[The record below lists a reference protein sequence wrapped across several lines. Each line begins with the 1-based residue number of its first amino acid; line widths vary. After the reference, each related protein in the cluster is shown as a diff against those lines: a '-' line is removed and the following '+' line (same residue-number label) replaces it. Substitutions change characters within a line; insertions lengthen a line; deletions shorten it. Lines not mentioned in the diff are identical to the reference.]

1 MQKMTEQLKITI
13 TPDGIKVDA
22 SGFTGGKC
30 IVEMDALEKYL
41 QSVGIQIV
49 TKDQKRKLEQ
59 MYSTAPGQTVQ
70 R

>member
-1 MQKMTEQLKITI
+1 MTEQLKITI

-22 SGFTGGKC
+22 TGFTGGKC
-30 IVEMDALEKYL
+30 IVEQDALEKYI
-41 QSVGIQIV
+41 QSVGI
-49 TKDQKRKLEQ
+49 TAGNKDQKRKLEQ

>member
-1 MQKMTEQLKITI
+1 MTEQLKITI

-30 IVEMDALEKYL
+30 IVEQDALEKYI
-41 QSVGIQIV
+41 QSAGI
-49 TKDQKRKLEQ
+49 TAGNKDQKRKLEL
-59 MYSTAPGQTVQ
+59 MMLGQISNKVQ

>member
-1 MQKMTEQLKITI
+1 MTEQLKITI

-22 SGFTGGKC
+22 TGFTGGKC
-30 IVEMDALEKYL
+30 IVEQDALEKYI
-41 QSVGIQIV
+41 QSAGI
-49 TKDQKRKLEQ
+49 TAGNKDQKRKLEQ

>member
-1 MQKMTEQLKITI
+1 MTEQLKITI

-30 IVEMDALEKYL
+30 IVEQDALEKHI
-41 QSVGIQIV
+41 QSAGI
-49 TKDQKRKLEQ
+49 TTGNKDQKRKLEQ

>member
-1 MQKMTEQLKITI
+1 MTEQLKITI

-30 IVEMDALEKYL
+30 IVEQDALEKYI
-41 QSVGIQIV
+41 QSVGI
-49 TKDQKRKLEQ
+49 TAGNKDQKRKLEQ

>member
-1 MQKMTEQLKITI
+1 MTEQLKITI

-22 SGFTGGKC
+22 SGFTVGKC
-30 IVEMDALEKYL
+30 IVEMDELEKYL
-41 QSVGIQIV
+41 QSVGISIV
-49 TKDQKRKLEQ
+49 HKDQKRKLEQ